1 MAEDYRPLT
10 PFLTE
15 FLKTLVAGDSEKPL
29 TSRVNRLIYSVS
41 QDLMFA
47 VSGGSCHTAKHILL
61 PWAVKTLTGNV
72 EVIKLINR
80 LGHGISY
87 SKLEEIETA
96 LCLKKIESE
105 EEMAVIL
112 PSNVYPG
119 VPTTL
124 AFDNIDRLEETL
136 SGGGTSHRVNGIA
149 IQTMVY
155 TVEAPTP
162 AATMP
167 KQKRRSI
174 TQTQFALPSFNAGER
189 VGPPAIR
196 PMSLDCSD
204 AVKAAK
210 MKNFTWHM
218 TRQINTTEQ
227 KVCGWTGFNIMTR
240 DEITVNQDTVGYLP
254 TINAPQQL

>member
-1 MAEDYRPLT
+1 M
-10 PFLTE
+10 
-15 FLKTLVAGDSEKPL
+15 
-29 TSRVNRLIYSVS
+29 
-41 QDLMFA
+41 
-47 VSGGSCHTAKHILL
+47 
-61 PWAVKTLTGNV
+61 
-72 EVIKLINR
+72 IKLLKR

-112 PSNVYPG
+112 PSNIYPG

-136 SGGGTSHRVNGIA
+136 SGGETSHGVKGIV
-149 IQTMVY
+149 IQPMVD

-162 AATMP
+162 AVRKP

-174 TQTQFALPSFNAGER
+174 TQTQFVLPSFNAGQR

-196 PMSLDCSD
+196 PMPLD
-204 AVKAAK
+204 
-210 MKNFTWHM
+210 
-218 TRQINTTEQ
+218 
-227 KVCGWTGFNIMTR
+227 
-240 DEITVNQDTVGYLP
+240 
-254 TINAPQQL
+254 